1 MSSIPESFLGWVA
14 LIFNEYGHMFL
25 KGTGATLFIAAL
37 GTIIGCLIGFVIGII
52 QGTPIE
58 KGTHLITKF
67 LIRTAQIFVSVYVGI
82 FRGTPMMVQAM
93 VIYYGSMQVLGWN
106 MVPVYAGVLILSLNT
121 GAYMSESVRGGIVSV
136 DPGQTEGAKA
146 IGMTH
151 FQTMY
156 YVILPQAFR
165 NLIPQIGNAFVS
177 AIKDTSVLNVIS
189 VTELYFM
196 GRTACGTYFRYFE
209 VFFIISII
217 YLVLTYVSSGLL
229 RLLEKKLDG
238 DSHYELIDEADLG
251 EMQ

>member
-1 MSSIPESFLGWVA
+1 MSSIPESFFGWVA
-14 LIFNEYGHMFL
+14 LIFNEYGGMFL
-25 KGTGATLFIAAL
+25 RGTGATLFIAAL
-37 GTIIGCLIGFVIGII
+37 GTIFGCLIGFVVGII

-58 KGTHLITKF
+58 KGTHFGKKF
-67 LIRTAQIFVSVYVGI
+67 LIKCSQIFVSIYVEI

-106 MVPVYAGVLILSLNT
+106 MVPIYAGVLILSLNT
-121 GAYMSESVRGGIVSV
+121 GAYMSESVRGGIVSI
-136 DPGQTEGAKA
+136 DLGQTEGAKA

-151 FQTMY
+151 FQTMI

-165 NLIPQIGNAFVS
+165 NLIPQIGNGFVS

-209 VFFIISII
+209 VFFIISLI
-217 YLVLTYVSSGLL
+217 YLMLTFVTSRLL
-229 RLLEKKLDG
+229 RILERKLDG
-238 DSHYELIDEADLG
+238 DNNYDLIHDADLG
-251 EMQ
+251 EI

>member
-1 MSSIPESFLGWVA
+1 MSSIPESFFGWVA
-14 LIFNEYGHMFL
+14 LIFSEYGYMFL
-25 KGTGATLFIAAL
+25 KGTGATLFIAAS
-37 GTIIGCLIGFVIGII
+37 GTVFGCLIGFIVGII
-52 QGTPIE
+52 QGTPTE
-58 KGTHLITKF
+58 KGTSLWKKVFIKCAKI
-67 LIRTAQIFVSVYVGI
+67 LVSIYVEI

-106 MVPVYAGVLILSLNT
+106 MVPIYAGVLILSLNT

-136 DPGQTEGAKA
+136 DAGQTEGAKA

-151 FQTMY
+151 FQMMI

-217 YLVLTYVSSGLL
+217 YMVLTFVTSRLL
-229 RLLEKKLDG
+229 AMLEKKLDG
-238 DSHYELIDEADLG
+238 DNNYELIHDADLG
-251 EMQ
+251 EIS